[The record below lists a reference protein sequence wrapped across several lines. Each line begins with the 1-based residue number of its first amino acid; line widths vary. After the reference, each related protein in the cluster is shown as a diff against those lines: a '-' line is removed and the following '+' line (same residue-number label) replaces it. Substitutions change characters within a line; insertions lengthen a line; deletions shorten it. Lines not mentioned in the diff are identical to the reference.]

1 MRSREKSTPWIFEI
15 VGELEFSKSKKFR
28 ETVRR
33 ELPYGVARHTGI
45 MVDGFGSYIPEGVEF
60 FNRDYGTVFLLRP
73 DHPLYDNLEKAKDIS
88 ELANQQINEDDTG
101 GMKVWL
107 YNDGCLPWTSE
118 SNFSHYK
125 KRVQKVL
132 DIC

>member
-15 VGELEFSKSKKFR
+15 VRKLEFSKSKKFR

-45 MVDGFGSYIPEGVEF
+45 MVDAFGSYIPEGVEF

-73 DHPLYDNLEKAKDIS
+73 DYPLYDNLEKAKDIS
-88 ELANQQINEDDTG
+88 ELANQQIDEDDSG
-101 GMKVWL
+101 EMKVWL
-107 YNDGCLPWTSE
+107 YNDDCLPWTSE

-132 DIC
+132 EIC